1 MMAIPDLNTGKIPP
15 QNIAA
20 EEMTLGAMMVDP
32 ECLDGTMGI
41 ITTPECFYRPEH
53 QHIFEVIRSLYT
65 KHRNIDIVTVG
76 SMLKTTGKLDEVG
89 GSYYL
94 AKLAG
99 MVSSGIHAVD
109 HSKIVSEMYI
119 RRQLITI
126 GYELAQNGYQ
136 ELEPVEGMAETAQTK
151 LLNLFHFDTSTVHKI
166 GQVVDQVFGVIQKNV
181 ENDGQMIGI
190 GTGLTEFDKHSG
202 GLALSDLVIIA
213 GESSHGKT
221 SLALTIVNNAAKRF
235 GAKIAFYSL
244 EMSNMQLT
252 ARLMS
257 QESGVNSNTLL
268 HRRMA
273 QEMVN
278 HVAKSTWKLS
288 DADIYFDDNFGTNVE
303 KILRSIRSMVIKYE
317 INVAVIDYLQLVSA
331 TIHGNKEQQTAYIAR
346 AFKNIA
352 KELNICVIA
361 LSQLSRGDGGKPTL
375 NRLRDSGQIEEAADV
390 VMFTYRPVK
399 HGRDYDEPFKNIDPT
414 HTALID
420 VAKGRNIGT
429 TMFMTTF
436 DSTRLM
442 FRDYE
447 DYGAVYEPEQDERG
461 F

>member
-1 MMAIPDLNTGKIPP
+1 MTLIPDLNTGKIPP

-41 ITTPECFYRPEH
+41 ITAPECFYKTEH
-53 QHIFEVIRSLYT
+53 QHIFEAIQKLYA
-65 KHRNIDIVTVG
+65 KHQNIDIVTVG
-76 SMLKTTGKLDEVG
+76 SALNAMGKLENIG
-89 GSYYL
+89 GSYFL

-99 MVSSGIHAVD
+99 MVNSGLHAVD

-136 ELEPVEGMAETAQTK
+136 ELEPVDEMAEAAQTK
-151 LLNLFHFDTSTVHKI
+151 LLNLFRFDTSTVHKI
-166 GQVVDQVFGVIQKNV
+166 GQVVDQVFDVMQKNV
-181 ENDGQMIGI
+181 ENNGQMIGI

-221 SLALTIVNNAAKRF
+221 SLVLTIVNNAAKMF

-244 EMSNMQLT
+244 EMSNIQLT

-257 QESGVNSNTLL
+257 QESGVNSNVLL

-273 QEMVN
+273 QEMVSY
-278 HVAKSTWKLS
+278 VAKSTWKLS

-303 KILRSIRSMVIKYE
+303 KILRSIRSMVIKYG
-317 INVAVIDYLQLVSA
+317 IKIAVIDYLQLVSA
-331 TIHGNKEQQTAYIAR
+331 SIHGNKEQQTAHIAR

-361 LSQLSRGDGGKPTL
+361 LSQLSRGEGGKPTL
-375 NRLRDSGQIEEAADV
+375 SRLRDSGQIEEAADV

-399 HGRDYDEPFKNIDPT
+399 HGRDYDEPFRGVDPRD
-414 HTALID
+414 TALID

-429 TMFMTTF
+429 TAFMTTF

-442 FRDYE
+442 FKDYE
-447 DYGAVYEPEQDERG
+447 DAGIIYQPEADSLR